1 MFKYINIKLVSMYL
15 LSKYILFFM
24 RGISSYT
31 YLMLKHLSISM
42 LFLLLCIHFVIAQGD
57 YSLSEQ
63 IPLNISTRL
72 SPDKKTFSSTFGDY
86 NNDGFVDLFVTGY
99 GNSILFQN
107 KNGEFVKDTV
117 SSIIGLTTT
126 PSAKFLDY
134 DNDRDL
140 DLFVIG
146 NHNGTMVARLYEN
159 DSSNYSFRELTGS
172 NFAFQGL
179 SIPSSAVLDYNND
192 GFMDIFITGTTDS
205 RDPRNFYSFSAARSI
220 LYKNNNGTSFTVA
233 DTTFENTLGS
243 NIMVVDYNND
253 GNSDIIIQGIA
264 STQDI
269 GNDDVTLAGKSF
281 FYKNNG
287 TGFLLDTANSNNIT
301 GITSGSS
308 SFGDY
313 DNDGDVDMFTS
324 GCIEETVNNC
334 NRAISKLYRND
345 SSHFSEVPNLFN
357 TKRIHAYDN
366 GDQELITDSVYLTQS
381 FFRDYNNDGFLDIF
395 SFGTVAPTPSTSY
408 FYYSQMKLYKNNSG
422 TGFSEVTSSYLGRG
436 VNDEKKSLFLFGVDA
451 SFGDYDNNG
460 TLDIVVSGSGFDAD
474 IPLCIYTQDI
484 NSIISRIN
492 ATTVLSRNT
501 IPTPPTNLQVSF
513 VNSKAFFSWSASIDQ
528 ETETM
533 GLSYNMYVGTRTNR
547 DSIKASL
554 SFTENNN
561 GTRKISEPGIIQG
574 TSYNIDLP
582 NLPNG
587 RYYWGVQAIDGVLAG
602 GSYSQAGAFIVNN
615 GRFKGLKPQ
624 TITFTIPAQKII
636 TDTYFIISATANT
649 TMPIRFV
656 SSNPSI
662 ATINVNTVTI
672 KSAGIVHI
680 SAFVNAPNGS
690 ADTTYIETTEVIR
703 KLEVI
708 KVTQTISFPP
718 LSTQYAPIGNT
729 FVLNAS
735 ASSRLELSYVPSNT
749 MVSINR
755 NTATIR
761 GIGTVNITAIQSG
774 NNNYEEAIPITRSLT
789 ISKLDQTITFGNVSN
804 PTIGQTLV
812 LNASSSSSL
821 MVSYRSSDVTIA
833 SVNGNT
839 LTAKAVGSVTIAAT
853 QEGNENF
860 NAATATQNVTVI
872 NSTKLIPSLTFTAIP
887 NLSIGQKYTLIA
899 TSNSPMTI
907 IFTSSDTNKVSIR
920 GNTATAKV
928 LGNVVITAS
937 QEANATYNP
946 ASATQDVTVID
957 PNLQTPTLTFTAIP
971 NLSIGQK
978 HLLMA
983 TSNSPVPIIFTS
995 SDTNKI
1001 SIRGNTLTAVSTGT
1015 AVITASQEASVTYN
1029 ATTAQQT
1036 VTVVGSTT
1044 PSMHPLTPIE
1054 KGNSAIRIYPNPA
1067 NDYITIQYDKT
1078 QKVASVKIYDIT
1090 GKSYEL
1096 RIRNYEL
1103 GLRVDLKTLSK
1114 GEYIII
1120 LYGEKGEVLKAE
1132 KIIKE

>member
-1 MFKYINIKLVSMYL
+1 
-15 LSKYILFFM
+15 
-24 RGISSYT
+24 
-31 YLMLKHLSISM
+31 M
-42 LFLLLCIHFVIAQGD
+42 LFLLLCIHFVLAQGD
-57 YSLSEQ
+57 YSLSKQ
-63 IPLNISTRL
+63 IPLNISASL

-205 RDPRNFYSFSAARSI
+205 RDPRIFYSFIAARSI

-287 TGFLLDTANSNNIT
+287 TGFLLDTANSNNII

-313 DNDGDVDMFTS
+313 DNDGDVDIFTS
-324 GCIEETVNNC
+324 GCIEETTNSC

-345 SSHFSEVPNLFN
+345 SSRFSEVPNLFN

-366 GDQELITDSVYLTQS
+366 GDQKLITDSVYLTQS

-395 SFGTVAPTPSTSY
+395 SFGTVAPTPNKSY
-408 FYYSQMKLYKNNSG
+408 FYSSQMKLYKNNSG
-422 TGFSEVTSSYLGRG
+422 TGFSEVTSSYLGSS
-436 VNDEKKSLFLFGVDA
+436 VNDEKKLLFLYGVDA

-460 TLDIVVSGSGFDAD
+460 TLDIILSGSEYNTK
-474 IPLCIYTQDI
+474 LYVYSQDTG
-484 NSIISRIN
+484 SASSRVN
-492 ATTVLSRNT
+492 TTAVVSRNT
-501 IPTPPTNLQVSF
+501 IPTPPTNPQVSF

-708 KVTQTISFPP
+708 KVTQTISFPA
-718 LSTQYAPIGNT
+718 LSPQYAPIGNT

-789 ISKLDQTITFGNVSN
+789 ISKLNQTITFGNVSN

-839 LTAKAVGSVTIAAT
+839 LTAKAVGSVTITAT

-860 NAATATQNVTVI
+860 NPATATQNVTVI

-887 NLSIGQKYTLIA
+887 NLSIGQKYTLI
-899 TSNSPMTI
+899 
-907 IFTSSDTNKVSIR
+907 V
-920 GNTATAKV
+920 
-928 LGNVVITAS
+928 
-937 QEANATYNP
+937 
-946 ASATQDVTVID
+946 
-957 PNLQTPTLTFTAIP
+957 
-971 NLSIGQK
+971 
-978 HLLMA
+978 

-995 SDTNKI
+995 SDTNKV
-1001 SIRGNTLTAVSTGT
+1001 SIRGTTATAKAIGT
-1015 AVITASQEASVTYN
+1015 ATITANQVENTEYN
-1029 ATTAQQT
+1029 AATAQQT
-1036 VTVVGSTT
+1036 VTVVVSTT